1 MTPDKP
7 TRVLYMEDDEGLAQ
21 LLKKRLERQGFSVDL
36 AANGEEGLRMF
47 NPDDHQIIAI
57 DQNMPILDGLEVIK
71 ILAKYTSIPP
81 IVMVTGTGD
90 ERVAVEA
97 MKLGA
102 RDYIV
107 KDVDGGYLE
116 LLPSVIQQVLYEQRL
131 IDEKRKAEETLR
143 QSEERYRSLVE
154 LSPDGIVVYRN
165 NRLVF
170 VNDAAARLLLARHP
184 GDLIG
189 FNLEDL
195 IHPDSYVTVSSR
207 LERTEIYGEQVTLL
221 EGQFVRLDGQLFD
234 AEIMAA
240 PVMFENRAGTQ
251 MIIRDVTERK
261 RAQEIQR
268 ESDRLRIALEKETD
282 LGELKTRFMITISH
296 EFRTPL
302 SIAYTS
308 AELLERYHDRMDGTQ
323 RREHLQRLEGQIKKL
338 SEMLE
343 DISMIIHS
351 RFERLDLTVQPVNLS
366 QLCEAAI
373 AQIQDYDE
381 DQHRIL
387 CTVEENLPNLML
399 DVRRIKYVLTNLLSN
414 ALKYSN
420 SDKIV
425 TLDVARHDDGI
436 MITVADQGIGIPL
449 EAQAHIF
456 DPFYRAKNVGQIRGT
471 GLGLSIVKEIV
482 ELHRG
487 VVSIKSEIN
496 HGTKIMVYLPQQ

>member
-1 MTPDKP
+1 MTQEKP

-36 AANGEEGLRMF
+36 AVNGEEGLRMF
-47 NPDDHQIIAI
+47 NPDDHEIIAI

-71 ILAKYTSIPP
+71 ILASYAVIPP

-116 LLPSVIQQVLYEQRL
+116 LLPSVIKQVLYEQRL

-154 LSPDGIVVYRN
+154 LSPDGIVVYHDN
-165 NRLVF
+165 TLVF
-170 VNDAAARLLLARHP
+170 VNDAATRLLLARTP
-184 GDLIG
+184 RELIG
-189 FNLEDL
+189 RSLVDL
-195 IHPDSYVTVSSR
+195 FHPDSYVTVSSR
-207 LERTEIYGEQVTLL
+207 LERIELYGEQVTLL
-221 EGQFVRLDGQLFD
+221 EGQLVRLDGQSLD
-234 AEIMAA
+234 VEIMAA
-240 PVMFENRAGTQ
+240 PVMFENRSGTQ
-251 MIIRDVTERK
+251 MIIRDITERK
-261 RAQEIQR
+261 RAQEVQR
-268 ESDRLRIALEKETD
+268 ESDRLRLALEKETE
-282 LGELKTRFMITISH
+282 LGELKTRFMTTISH

-302 SIAYTS
+302 SVAYTS
-308 AELLERYHDRMDGTQ
+308 AELLERYYERMDGSQ
-323 RREHLQRLEGQIKKL
+323 RREHLHRVEGQIKKL
-338 SEMLE
+338 TEMLE

-351 RFERLDLTVQPVNLS
+351 RFERLGLTVQPVNLT

-381 DQHRIL
+381 DEQRIL
-387 CTVEENLPNLML
+387 FRVDEALPNLML

-420 SDKIV
+420 ADKMV
-425 TLDVARHDDGI
+425 TLDVSRHEDGI
-436 MITVADQGIGIPL
+436 MVTVADQGIGIPL
-449 EAQAHIF
+449 EDQARIL
-456 DPFYRAKNVGQIRGT
+456 DPFYRAHNVGTVRGT

-482 ELHRG
+482 ELHQG
-487 VVSIKSEIN
+487 VVTIKSELN
-496 HGTKIMVYLPQQ
+496 QGTQITVYLPQL

>member
-7 TRVLYMEDDEGLAQ
+7 TRILYMEDDEGLAQ
-21 LLKKRLERQGFSVDL
+21 LLKKRLERQGYSVDL
-36 AANGEEGLRMF
+36 ASNGEDGLRMF

-71 ILAKYTSIPP
+71 ILAGYATIPP

-107 KDVDGGYLE
+107 KDIDGGFLE
-116 LLPSVIQQVLYEQRL
+116 LLPAVIQQVLYEQRL
-131 IDEKRKAEETLR
+131 IDEKRTAEETLR

-165 NRLVF
+165 KHLVF
-170 VNDAAARLLLARHP
+170 VNDAAVRLLMARRPH
-184 GDLIG
+184 DLLG
-189 FNLEDL
+189 LSLEDL
-195 IHPDSYVTVSSR
+195 IHPDSYLTVSSS
-207 LERTEIYGEQVTLL
+207 LERTEIYGEQVKLL
-221 EGQFVRLDGQLFD
+221 EGQLVRLDGQMLD
-234 AEIMAA
+234 VEIMAA
-240 PVMFENRAGTQ
+240 PVMYENRAGTQ

-268 ESDRLRIALEKETD
+268 ESDRLRIALEKETE

-302 SIAYTS
+302 SVAYTS
-308 AELLERYHDRMDGTQ
+308 AELLERYYDRMDGSQ
-323 RREHLQRLEGQIKKL
+323 RREHLRRVEGQIKKL
-338 SEMLE
+338 TELLE

-351 RFERLDLTVQPVNLS
+351 RFERLALTVQPVDLR

-381 DQHRIL
+381 DENRVL
-387 CTVEENLPNLML
+387 FTVEEDLPSLML
-399 DVRRIKYVLTNLLSN
+399 DVRRVKYVLSNLLSN
-414 ALKYSN
+414 ALKYSKA
-420 SDKIV
+420 DKPVI
-425 TLDVARHDDGI
+425 LDVSRHENGI
-436 MITVADQGIGIPL
+436 MITVADEGIGIPL
-449 EAQAHIF
+449 EDQANIF
-456 DPFYRAKNVGQIRGT
+456 EPFYRAKNVGQTRGT

-487 VVSIKSEIN
+487 AVTINSQIN
-496 HGTKIMVYLPQQ
+496 HGTKIMVYMPMQ

>member
-1 MTPDKP
+1 MIPEKP

-47 NPDDHQIIAI
+47 DPDDHQIIAV

-71 ILAKYTSIPP
+71 ILASYAAIPP

-116 LLPSVIQQVLYEQRL
+116 LLPSVIKQVLYEQRL
-131 IDEKRKAEETLR
+131 VDEKREAEETLR

-154 LSPDGIVVYRN
+154 LSPDGIVVYHDN
-165 NRLVF
+165 ILVF
-170 VNDAAARLLLARHP
+170 VNEAATRLLMARHP
-184 GDLIG
+184 RDLIG
-189 FNLEDL
+189 RRLADL
-195 IHPDSYVTVSSR
+195 IHPNSYAAVSSR
-207 LERTEIYGEQVTLL
+207 LGRTEMYGEQVTLL
-221 EGQFVRLDGQLFD
+221 EGQLVRLDGQPFD
-234 AEIMAA
+234 VEIMAA
-240 PVMFENRAGTQ
+240 PVMFENRSGTQ
-251 MIIRDVTERK
+251 MIIRDITERK
-261 RAQEIQR
+261 RAQDVQR
-268 ESDRLRIALEKETD
+268 ESDRLRLALEKETE

-302 SIAYTS
+302 SVAYTS
-308 AELLERYHDRMDGTQ
+308 AELLERYYDRMDGSQ
-323 RREHLQRLEGQIKKL
+323 RREHLHRVEGQIKKL
-338 SEMLE
+338 TEMLE

-351 RFERLDLTVQPVNLS
+351 RFERLELTVQPVNLS

-373 AQIQDYDE
+373 AQIQDFEEDE
-381 DQHRIL
+381 RRIL
-387 CTVEENLPNLML
+387 FTVEEALPRLTL

-414 ALKYSN
+414 ALKYSEGN
-420 SDKIV
+420 KMV
-425 TLDVARHDDGI
+425 TLDVSRYKDGI
-436 MITVADQGIGIPL
+436 IITVADEGIGIPL
-449 EAQAHIF
+449 EDQARIF
-456 DPFYRAKNVGQIRGT
+456 DPFYRAHNVGGIRGT

-482 ELHRG
+482 ELHQGTITIR
-487 VVSIKSEIN
+487 SELN
-496 HGTKIMVYLPQQ
+496 QGTKITVYLPQQ

>member
-1 MTPDKP
+1 
-7 TRVLYMEDDEGLAQ
+7 MEDDEGLAQ

-57 DQNMPILDGLEVIK
+57 DQNMPVLDGLEVIK
-71 ILAKYTSIPP
+71 ILARYASVPP

-107 KDVDGGYLE
+107 KDTDGGYLE
-116 LLPSVIQQVLYEQRL
+116 LLPSVIRQVLYEQNL
-131 IDEKRKAEETLR
+131 IDEKRQAEETLR

-154 LSPDGIVVYRN
+154 LSPDGIVVYHN

-170 VNDAAARLLLARHP
+170 VNDAATRLLTARHP
-184 GDLIG
+184 RDLIG
-189 FNLEDL
+189 RSLVDL
-195 IHPDSYVTVSSR
+195 IHPDSYATMASR

-221 EGQFVRLDGQLFD
+221 EGQFVRLDGQTLD
-234 AEIMAA
+234 VEIMAA
-240 PVMFENRAGTQ
+240 PVMFENRSGTQ
-251 MIIRDVTERK
+251 MIIRDITERK
-261 RAQEIQR
+261 RAQEVQR
-268 ESDRLRIALEKETD
+268 ESDRLRLALEKETD

-302 SIAYTS
+302 SVAYSS
-308 AELLERYHDRMDGTQ
+308 AELLERYHDRMDSGQ
-323 RREHLQRLEGQIKKL
+323 RREHLQRVEGQIKKL
-338 SEMLE
+338 TEMLE

-351 RFERLDLTVQPVNLS
+351 RFERLGLVVQPVNLN

-373 AQIQDYDE
+373 AQLQDYDE
-381 DQHRIL
+381 DEQRIL
-387 CTVEENLPNLML
+387 CTTEENLPNLML

-414 ALKYSN
+414 ALKYSDA
-420 SDKIV
+420 DKRV
-425 TLDVARHDDGI
+425 MLDVSRHDDGI
-436 MITVADQGIGIPL
+436 MIAVADQGIGIPP
-449 EAQAHIF
+449 EDQQRIF
-456 DPFYRAKNVGQIRGT
+456 DPFYRAQNVGQIRGT

-482 ELHRG
+482 ELHQG
-487 VVSIKSEIN
+487 VVTIKSEIN
-496 HGTKIMVYLPQQ
+496 QGTTIMVYLPQQ

>member
-1 MTPDKP
+1 MTPEKP

-21 LLKKRLERQGFSVDL
+21 LLKKKLERQGFSVDL

-47 NPDDHQIIAI
+47 DPDDHQIIAV

-71 ILAKYTSIPP
+71 ILATYAAIPP

-116 LLPSVIQQVLYEQRL
+116 LLPSVIKQVLYQQRL

-154 LSPDGIVVYRN
+154 LSPDGIVVYHDN
-165 NRLVF
+165 TLVF
-170 VNDAAARLLLARHP
+170 VNEAATRLLLARRP
-184 GDLIG
+184 RDLIG
-189 FNLEDL
+189 RKLVDF
-195 IHPDSYVTVSSR
+195 IHPASYVTLWSR
-207 LERTEIYGEQVTLL
+207 LERTEIYGEQVTFL
-221 EGQFVRLDGQLFD
+221 EGQLVRLDGQPLD
-234 AEIMAA
+234 VEIMAA
-240 PVMFENRAGTQ
+240 PVMFENRSGTQ
-251 MIIRDVTERK
+251 MIIRDITERK
-261 RAQEIQR
+261 RAQEVQR
-268 ESDRLRIALEKETD
+268 ESDRLRLALEKETE

-302 SIAYTS
+302 SVAYTS
-308 AELLERYHDRMDGTQ
+308 AELLERYYDRMDGLQ
-323 RREHLQRLEGQIKKL
+323 RHEHLNRVEGQIKKL
-338 SEMLE
+338 TEMLE

-351 RFERLDLTVQPVNLS
+351 RFERLGLTVQPVDLRQLS
-366 QLCEAAI
+366 EAAI
-373 AQIQDYDE
+373 SQIEDYE
-381 DQHRIL
+381 EVHQRIL
-387 CTVEENLPNLML
+387 FTVEEDLPNLLL

-414 ALKYSN
+414 ALKYSE
-420 SDKIV
+420 SDKMV
-425 TLDVARHDDGI
+425 RLDVSRHKDGI
-436 MITVADQGIGIPL
+436 MIIVADQGIGIPL
-449 EAQAHIF
+449 EEQAHIF
-456 DPFYRAKNVGQIRGT
+456 DPFYRAHNVGQIRGT

-487 VVSIKSEIN
+487 VVTIKSEVN
-496 HGTKIMVYLPQQ
+496 LGTKITVYLPQQ